1 MENPSKKQSRVRS
14 ILLIISLLGLIL
26 TSVFLSR
33 QRVNDIQAT
42 SSSFYKDR
50 LVPSGIIVNLT
61 SAIYRKRL
69 LLETFVLTT
78 KKPDTNRITT
88 ALNRLNRRVDSLLTD
103 FGRTK
108 LTVREAERLKVLR
121 QQLALYNQLE
131 SDLTANRTDSSKG
144 QQALFAGSGTTAF
157 GQIVQTIDELSALQL
172 SVGEELLGES
182 RGQTNSS
189 YVLTAIQIGLVFM
202 IALCLLWHRM

>member
-78 KKPDTNRITT
+78 EKPDTNRIAS

-131 SDLTANRTDSSKG
+131 SDLTTNRTDSSKG

-182 RGQTNSS
+182 RGQTNSI
-189 YVLTAIQIGLVFM
+189 YVLTAIQIGLVLM
-202 IALCLLWHRM
+202 IALSLLWHRM